1 MAPLTDEQ
9 VTTFERDGFLLLHGA
24 IPEPVVKKAETAIWK
39 AVGASPDDPAT
50 WEGKP
55 WGSSHTHPDAL
66 AVFTPELAQVVDQ
79 LSGEPRPDWTPPRGA
94 YAINVFP
101 QPGETWSHHGPHIDH
116 SLEKDGFHVFPRPM
130 RLASLLYLTDCKPH
144 GGATVVWPGSHKK
157 IEALAQSDPA
167 RFTLMFTLSSALGEL
182 ELGEGIEIEGKQ
194 GDVLLY
200 HYLCAHSGSKN
211 VLEYPRFAFAHK
223 W

>member
-1 MAPLTDEQ
+1 MAPLTDAQ
-9 VTTFERDGFLLLHGA
+9 VAAFERDGYLLLRGA
-24 IPEPVVKKAETAIWK
+24 IRPDVAKKAEAAIWT
-39 AVGASPDDPAT
+39 AMGADPKDPTT

-55 WGSSHTHPDAL
+55 WGSGHTHPDVL
-66 AVFTPELAQVVDQ
+66 AVFTPELAAAVDQ
-79 LSGEPRPDWTPPRGA
+79 LSGEPRPNVELPKSA
-94 YAINVFP
+94 FAINVFP
-101 QPGETWSHHGPHIDH
+101 QPGEWGHHGPHIDH
-116 SLEKDGFHVFPRPM
+116 ALDKDGFHVFPRPM

-157 IEALAQSDPA
+157 IEALAKSDPT
-167 RFTLMFTLSSALGEL
+167 RFELMATLNRALGEL
-182 ELGEGIEIEGKQ
+182 DLGEGIEVEGHQ

-211 VLEYPRFAFAHK
+211 VLDYPRFAFAHK

>member
-1 MAPLTDEQ
+1 MAPLTDKQ
-9 VTTFERDGFLLLHGA
+9 VAAFERDGFLLLSGA
-24 IPEPVVKKAETAIWK
+24 IPTEMAKKAEAAIWD
-39 AVGASPDDPAT
+39 AVGASPSDPAS

-66 AVFTPELAQVVDQ
+66 AVFTPELARVVDQ
-79 LSGEPRPDWTPPRGA
+79 LSGEPRPDWTAPRGA

-101 QPGETWSHHGPHIDH
+101 QPGESWSCHGPHIDH
-116 SLEKDGFHVFPRPM
+116 ALEKDGFKVFPRPM

-157 IEALAQSDPA
+157 VEALAQSDPA
-167 RFTLMFTLSSALGEL
+167 RFALMHPLSGALGEL
-182 ELGEGIEIEGKQ
+182 DLGEGIEVEGRQ

-211 VLEYPRFAFAHK
+211 VLNYPRFAFAHK